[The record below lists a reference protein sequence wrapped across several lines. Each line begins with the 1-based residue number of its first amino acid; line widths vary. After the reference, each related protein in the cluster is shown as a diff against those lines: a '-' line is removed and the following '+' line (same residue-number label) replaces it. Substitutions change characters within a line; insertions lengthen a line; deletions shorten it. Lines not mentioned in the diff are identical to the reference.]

1 MNTNTILETA
11 NHIMQKAYTNA
22 SFSDMNVI
30 LVSKEYL
37 KALQDD
43 LKKAMKNGWKDEDMN
58 KVWLIKNKEEAN
70 SVNIIESVNEVDK
83 GDCDYIVFGKSNL
96 VILSKDYSAYL
107 WSAFDFQV

>member
-37 KALQDD
+37 KALQDN
-43 LKKAMKNGWKDEDMN
+43 LEKAIKNGWEDEDMN

-70 SVNIIESVNEVDK
+70 SINILESVNEVDK
-83 GDCDYIVFGKSNL
+83 GESDYIVFENSNL

-107 WSAFDFQV
+107 CDAFDFQF